1 MMLYLNTDTCY
12 KTGWEGYD
20 FMVSPANNTHKYSL
34 FRHAGNA
41 YTWENIGEI
50 IPFVSGN
57 KMYFAISRSL
67 LDMENGKDCDIDFKW
82 ADNTPYAPDVLDFYT
97 DGDVAPNGRFN
108 YRYKGSLVHT
118 EPTAIKAARAGDASV
133 MVCQNHGGKL
143 QLSIQSAAAGAA
155 SVDVFSHS
163 GELISRKS
171 VHLHVGGN
179 TVFLGCTHAPA
190 IVRVTQNGK
199 SRTCKVL

>member
-1 MMLYLNTDTCY
+1 
-12 KTGWEGYD
+12 
-20 FMVSPANNTHKYSL
+20 MVSPANNTHKYSL

-118 EPTAIKAARAGDASV
+118 EPTAIKTARADDASV
-133 MVCQNHGGKL
+133 MACQNRGGKL
-143 QLSIQSAAAGAA
+143 LLSIQSAAAGAA

-171 VHLHVGGN
+171 VHLHVGEN

>member
-1 MMLYLNTDTCY
+1 M
-12 KTGWEGYD
+12 
-20 FMVSPANNTHKYSL
+20 
-34 FRHAGNA
+34 
-41 YTWENIGEI
+41 
-50 IPFVSGN
+50 
-57 KMYFAISRSL
+57 
-67 LDMENGKDCDIDFKW
+67 
-82 ADNTPYAPDVLDFYT
+82 LDFYT